1 MTLIRERAM
10 SFTKPNATA
19 ATFTENRTKNDV
31 SPFSGMCVTCLEGC
45 LGLCEVGKSAY
56 RGSEVIYP
64 QPFGLVTAASQKDY
78 PLDLSHFNISGTA
91 VGAHGIEPDSNVAMF
106 PNVRINL
113 AIGHDGG
120 IKLTAPIIIP
130 GLGSTDIAR
139 RNWEALAIGAAIS
152 GIVLTV
158 GENVCGMDEDSEIK
172 NGRIVR
178 SPDMENRVKLFMDWY
193 DGNGAIVVQSNVED
207 TKLGVLE
214 YAIAKL
220 GVKAVEL
227 KWGQGAK
234 DIGGEVKISDIKK
247 AQLLKSRGYIVIPD
261 PEDPKVIEAYEKGTF
276 KEFERHSRVG
286 MVEQNEFLSRV
297 SELRSAGAKYVFL
310 KTGAYRPADL
320 ARALK
325 FSSLAKIDMLTID
338 GAGGGTGMSPWRMMN
353 EWGIPTVEV
362 EALTYNFADRLAKK
376 GEYVPSITI
385 AGGFILEDQIFKG
398 LALGAPYVRAIG
410 MARGPIAAAMVGKTI
425 GNKIEGG
432 QLPSSIK
439 KYGEGVE
446 EVFITSSALKQRFG
460 KDYNRLPAG
469 AIGLYTYV
477 QRLAQGLKQLMSGT
491 RKFALEYISRDDI
504 FALTRKASEV
514 TGINYVMDVDKDEVD
529 EILG

>member
-1 MTLIRERAM
+1 M
-10 SFTKPNATA
+10 
-19 ATFTENRTKNDV
+19 
-31 SPFSGMCVTCLEGC
+31 
-45 LGLCEVGKSAY
+45 
-56 RGSEVIYP
+56 
-64 QPFGLVTAASQKDY
+64 
-78 PLDLSHFNISGTA
+78 
-91 VGAHGIEPDSNVAMF
+91 
-106 PNVRINL
+106 
-113 AIGHDGG
+113 
-120 IKLTAPIIIP
+120 
-130 GLGSTDIAR
+130 
-139 RNWEALAIGAAIS
+139 
-152 GIVLTV
+152 
-158 GENVCGMDEDSEIK
+158 
-172 NGRIVR
+172 
-178 SPDMENRVKLFMDWY
+178 
-193 DGNGAIVVQSNVED
+193 
-207 TKLGVLE
+207 
-214 YAIAKL
+214 
-220 GVKAVEL
+220 
-227 KWGQGAK
+227 
-234 DIGGEVKISDIKK
+234 
-247 AQLLKSRGYIVIPD
+247 
-261 PEDPKVIEAYEKGTF
+261 F

-376 GEYVPSITI
+376 GEYVPPITI

-398 LALGAPYVRAIG
+398 LALGAPYVKAIG

-425 GNKIEGG
+425 GSKIEGG

-439 KYGEGVE
+439 KYGEGIE

-460 KDYNRLPAG
+460 RDFKRLPAG

-477 QRLAQGLKQLMSGT
+477 QRLSQGLKQLMSGT
-491 RKFALEYISRDDI
+491 RKFALDYISRDDI
-504 FALTRKASEV
+504 FTLTRKASEV
-514 TGINYVMDVDKDEVD
+514 TGIKYVMDVDKDEVD